1 MAYADF
7 VTAMMVFF
15 LIMWIVS
22 MISQAQKDNISDY
35 FKGRSSTQ
43 TKDSIS
49 NKAGVEAPKI
59 KAEPTPAEML
69 EDAKKYLDRL
79 KQLRAEIEAFIA
91 ENQALM
97 KDTNELLIEDT
108 VEGLKITLAENKRP
122 MFLLG
127 GANLE
132 STTAQILRRLGKP
145 LSSSRFQIKIEG
157 HTDSSGYRPGATYSN
172 WELSADRANAARR
185 ELLAGGLSEDKI
197 AEVTGYAD
205 RHLFVKDDPRS
216 PLNRRITITAFTPID
231 DLKIV
236 EKVKTP
242 QGIAAGADGGKSSAK
257 PADRPSESDIRAEIV
272 KESIAKYQGI
282 CPCPYSTH
290 PDGAQCGHRSSYEKS
305 TAAKKPLCYQIN
317 VTLKMIEDY
326 RTQHGLK

>member
-1 MAYADF
+1 VADQQPEVQYIRQSSRRRKKDHGGQWKIAYADF

-22 MISQAQKDNISDY
+22 MIPQIQKDNIADY
-35 FKGRSSTQ
+35 FKGKSSTQ
-43 TKDSIS
+43 TKDSTT
-49 NKAGVEAPKI
+49 NKEGAEVPKV

-79 KQLRAEIEAFIA
+79 KELRKEIEAFIA

-132 STTAQILRRLGKP
+132 STTAQVLQRLGKP

-216 PLNRRITITAFTPID
+216 PLNRRITITAFTPKD

-236 EKVKTP
+236 EKVLTP
-242 QGIAAGADGGKSSAK
+242 QDIAAADKAGKSNAK
-257 PADRPSESDIRAEIV
+257 PAGQQ
-272 KESIAKYQGI
+272 KQ
-282 CPCPYSTH
+282 
-290 PDGAQCGHRSSYEKS
+290 
-305 TAAKKPLCYQIN
+305 
-317 VTLKMIEDY
+317 
-326 RTQHGLK
+326 